1 MKRVEQRLEQHKVP
15 EHSLPQRNEILQEEV
30 DKFMCFLVIELE
42 TALHSFNK
50 DGESDTLGKEK
61 SKPNHV
67 HELVAFFNSK
77 GTG

>member
-1 MKRVEQRLEQHKVP
+1 
-15 EHSLPQRNEILQEEV
+15 
-30 DKFMCFLVIELE
+30 MCFLVEELE

-67 HELVAFFNSK
+67 HELVAFSNSK